1 MSRFRNSQAT
11 RGMRGS
17 SSFSILC
24 VIVTAWVALTALLR
38 VLPVFMEHRTIVS
51 AMESVASGYEPGQDQ
66 SADVREALRKAWSI
80 NRISQ
85 VDASEVSIDRRRTG
99 VILTLEYQTVFPLV
113 GPIQGVW
120 DFGTVE
126 VDGR

>member
-1 MSRFRNSQAT
+1 MSRYLNSQAT

-17 SSFSILC
+17 SSLSILC
-24 VIVTAWVALTALLR
+24 VIVTAWVALTGLLR

-51 AMESVASGYEPGQDQ
+51 AMESVASGYVPGQDQ

>member
-1 MSRFRNSQAT
+1 MT
-11 RGMRGS
+11 RYRSSYAPRRMRGS
-17 SSFSILC
+17 SSFSIMC
-24 VIVTAWVALTALLR
+24 VIVTAWVALTGLLR

-51 AMESVASGYEPGQDQ
+51 AMESVASSYVPGQDQ
-66 SADVREALRKAWSI
+66 SADVREALRKAWLI

-85 VDASEVSIDRRRTG
+85 VEASKVSIDRRRTG

>member
-1 MSRFRNSQAT
+1 
-11 RGMRGS
+11 MRGAS
-17 SSFSILC
+17 NFSILC
-24 VIVTAWVALTALLR
+24 VIVTGWVVLTALLR
-38 VLPVFMEHRTIVS
+38 VLPVYLEHWTIVS
-51 AMESVASGYEPGQDQ
+51 PMQSVAADYIPGQDH
-66 SADVREALRKAWSI
+66 SADVREALRRAWSV

-85 VDASEVSIDRRRTG
+85 ADVSEVAIDRRRSG
-99 VILTLEYQTVFPLV
+99 VILTLKYQTVFPLI

>member
-1 MSRFRNSQAT
+1 
-11 RGMRGS
+11 MRGS

-24 VIVTAWVALTALLR
+24 VIVTAWVALTALLP

-66 SADVREALRKAWSI
+66 SADFREAFRKVWSI
-80 NRISQ
+80 NRISR

-120 DFGTVE
+120 DSGNVV

>member
-1 MSRFRNSQAT
+1 MSRYGNSQAT
-11 RGMRGS
+11 HGMRGT

-24 VIVTAWVALTALLR
+24 VIVTAWVALTTL
-38 VLPVFMEHRTIVS
+38 LPVSPEFVEHRTILS
-51 AMESVASGYEPGQDQ
+51 AVESVASGYEPGQDQ
-66 SADVREALRKAWSI
+66 SADVGEALPKAWSI

-99 VILTLEYQTVFPLV
+99 VILTLEYQTTFPLV

>member
-38 VLPVFMEHRTIVS
+38 VLPVFMERRTIVS
-51 AMESVASGYEPGQDQ
+51 AMDSVASGYVPGQDQ

-85 VDASEVSIDRRRTG
+85 VDVSEVSIDRRRTG

>member
-1 MSRFRNSQAT
+1 
-11 RGMRGS
+11 MRGS
-17 SSFSILC
+17 SSFSNLC
-24 VIVTAWVALTALLR
+24 VIVAAWVALTALLP

-51 AMESVASGYEPGQDQ
+51 AMESVASGYEPGQHQ
-66 SADVREALRKAWSI
+66 SADFREALRRVWSI
-80 NRISQ
+80 NRISR
-85 VDASEVSIDRRRTG
+85 VDASEVSIDRLRTG

-120 DFGTVE
+120 DSGTVE

>member
-1 MSRFRNSQAT
+1 
-11 RGMRGS
+11 MRGS

-51 AMESVASGYEPGQDQ
+51 AMESVASGYVPGQDQ

-80 NRISQ
+80 NRISR

-99 VILTLEYQTVFPLV
+99 VILTLEYQTAFPLV

>member
-1 MSRFRNSQAT
+1 MSRHHDSHAA

-51 AMESVASGYEPGQDQ
+51 AGEFVASGHVLGKDQ
-66 SADVREALRKAWSI
+66 SADIREALRKAWSI
-80 NRISQ
+80 NRILQ
-85 VDASEVSIDRRRTG
+85 VDAPEVSIDRRRTG
-99 VILTLEYQTVFPLV
+99 VVLTLEYQTVFPLV
-113 GPIQGVW
+113 GPIKGVW

>member
-1 MSRFRNSQAT
+1 MIRYHNSHVA

-38 VLPVFMEHRTIVS
+38 VLPVFMEHRTVVS
-51 AMESVASGYEPGQDQ
+51 AMESVASNYVPGKDQ

>member
-1 MSRFRNSQAT
+1 MRLHSASGSFRN
-11 RGMRGS
+11 MRGA

-24 VIVTAWVALTALLR
+24 LIVTGWVALTALLR
-38 VLPVFMEHRTIVS
+38 VLPVFMEHRTVIS
-51 AMESVASGYEPGQDQ
+51 AKESVASNYVPGQDQ

-80 NRISQ
+80 NRIEQ
-85 VDASEVSIDRRRTG
+85 VDVSEVSIDRRRTG
-99 VILTLEYQTVFPLV
+99 VILTLEYQTVFPLI

>member
-11 RGMRGS
+11 RDMRGS

-51 AMESVASGYEPGQDQ
+51 AMESVASGYVPGQDQ

-80 NRISQ
+80 DHISQ
-85 VDASEVSIDRRRTG
+85 VDVSEVSIDRRRTG
-99 VILTLEYQTVFPLV
+99 VILTLEYHTVFPLL

-126 VDGR
+126 ADGR

>member
-1 MSRFRNSQAT
+1 M
-11 RGMRGS
+11 
-17 SSFSILC
+17 C
-24 VIVTAWVALTALLR
+24 VIVTGWVALTGLLR

-51 AMESVASGYEPGQDQ
+51 AMESLASSCVPGQDQ
-66 SADVREALRKAWSI
+66 SAHVREALRKAWLI

-85 VDASEVSIDRRRTG
+85 VEASKVSIDRRRTG

>member
-1 MSRFRNSQAT
+1 MIRYHNSRVA

-51 AMESVASGYEPGQDQ
+51 AMESVASNYVPGKDQ
-66 SADVREALRKAWSI
+66 SADVREALRQTWSI

>member
-1 MSRFRNSQAT
+1 MSRYGNSQAT
-11 RGMRGS
+11 HGMRGT

-24 VIVTAWVALTALLR
+24 VIVTAWVALTTL
-38 VLPVFMEHRTIVS
+38 LPVSPVFVEHRTIVS
-51 AMESVASGYEPGQDQ
+51 AVESVASGYEPGQDQ
-66 SADVREALRKAWSI
+66 SAGVREALRKAWSI

-120 DFGTVE
+120 DSGTVE

>member
-1 MSRFRNSQAT
+1 MIRYRNSQAT

-51 AMESVASGYEPGQDQ
+51 AMESVASGYVPGQDQ

-85 VDASEVSIDRRRTG
+85 VDVSEVSIDRRRTG

>member
-1 MSRFRNSQAT
+1 MTLHSASGPFRN
-11 RGMRGS
+11 MRGA

-24 VIVTAWVALTALLR
+24 LIVTGWVALTALLR
-38 VLPVFMEHRTIVS
+38 VLPVFMEHRTVIS
-51 AMESVASGYEPGQDQ
+51 AMESVASNYVPGQDQ

-80 NRISQ
+80 NRIEQ
-85 VDASEVSIDRRRTG
+85 VDVSEVSIDRRRTG
-99 VILTLEYQTVFPLV
+99 VILTLEYQTVFPLI

>member
-1 MSRFRNSQAT
+1 M
-11 RGMRGS
+11 
-17 SSFSILC
+17 C
-24 VIVTAWVALTALLR
+24 VIVTGWVALTGLLR
-38 VLPVFMEHRTIVS
+38 VLSVFMEHRTIVS
-51 AMESVASGYEPGQDQ
+51 AMESAASSYVPGQDQ
-66 SADVREALRKAWSI
+66 SADVREALRKAWLI

-85 VDASEVSIDRRRTG
+85 VEASKVSIDRRRTG

>member
-1 MSRFRNSQAT
+1 MSRHLNLKAT
-11 RGMRGS
+11 RRIRGS

-24 VIVTAWVALTALLR
+24 VIVTAWVALTGLLR
-38 VLPVFMEHRTIVS
+38 VLPVFMEHRTVVS
-51 AMESVASGYEPGQDQ
+51 AMESVASGYVPGEDQ

-85 VDASEVSIDRRRTG
+85 VDASEVSIERRRTG

>member
-1 MSRFRNSQAT
+1 
-11 RGMRGS
+11 MRGS

-51 AMESVASGYEPGQDQ
+51 AMEFVASGYVPGQDQ

-99 VILTLEYQTVFPLV
+99 VISTLEYQTVFPLV

>member
-51 AMESVASGYEPGQDQ
+51 AMESVASGYVPGQDQ

-99 VILTLEYQTVFPLV
+99 VILTLEYQTGFPLV

>member
-1 MSRFRNSQAT
+1 MIRCGNSRAPR
-11 RGMRGS
+11 RMRGS
-17 SSFSILC
+17 SSFSVLC
-24 VIVTAWVALTALLR
+24 VIVTAWVSLTAVLR

-51 AMESVASGYEPGQDQ
+51 AMESVASGYVPGQDQ
-66 SADVREALRKAWSI
+66 SGDVRDALRKAWSI
-80 NRISQ
+80 NRTSQ
-85 VDASEVSIDRRRTG
+85 ADVSKVSIDRRRTG

-113 GPIQGVW
+113 GPIQRVW

>member
-1 MSRFRNSQAT
+1 MRLHSASGSFRN
-11 RGMRGS
+11 MRGA

-24 VIVTAWVALTALLR
+24 LIVTGWVALTALLR
-38 VLPVFMEHRTIVS
+38 VLPVFMEHRTVIS
-51 AMESVASGYEPGQDQ
+51 AKESVASNYVPGQDQ

-80 NRISQ
+80 NRIEQ
-85 VDASEVSIDRRRTG
+85 VDVSEVSIDRRRTG
-99 VILTLEYQTVFPLV
+99 VIPTLEYQTVFPLI

>member
-51 AMESVASGYEPGQDQ
+51 AMESVASGYVPGQDQ
-66 SADVREALRKAWSI
+66 SADVREALGKAWSI

-85 VDASEVSIDRRRTG
+85 VDVSEVSIDRRRTG

>member
-1 MSRFRNSQAT
+1 LSRFRNSQAT

-38 VLPVFMEHRTIVS
+38 VLPVFMEHRSIVS

>member
-1 MSRFRNSQAT
+1 M
-11 RGMRGS
+11 
-17 SSFSILC
+17 C
-24 VIVTAWVALTALLR
+24 VIVTGWVALTGLLR

-51 AMESVASGYEPGQDQ
+51 AMESAASSYVPGQDQ
-66 SADVREALRKAWSI
+66 SADVREALRKAWLI

-85 VDASEVSIDRRRTG
+85 VEASKVSIDRRRTG
-99 VILTLEYQTVFPLV
+99 VILTLQYQTVFPLV

>member
-1 MSRFRNSQAT
+1 MT
-11 RGMRGS
+11 G
-17 SSFSILC
+17 
-24 VIVTAWVALTALLR
+24 LLR

-51 AMESVASGYEPGQDQ
+51 AMESVASGYETGQDQ

-85 VDASEVSIDRRRTG
+85 VEASEVSIDRRRTG
-99 VILTLEYQTVFPLV
+99 VIWTLEYQTVFPLV
-113 GPIQGVW
+113 GPIQGVR
-120 DFGTVE
+120 DSGTAE

>member
-1 MSRFRNSQAT
+1 
-11 RGMRGS
+11 MRGS

-38 VLPVFMEHRTIVS
+38 VLPVFTEHRTIVS

-66 SADVREALRKAWSI
+66 SADAKEALQKAWSI

-85 VDASEVSIDRRRTG
+85 VEASEVSIDRRRTG

-113 GPIQGVW
+113 GPIRGVW
-120 DFGTVE
+120 DSGTVE